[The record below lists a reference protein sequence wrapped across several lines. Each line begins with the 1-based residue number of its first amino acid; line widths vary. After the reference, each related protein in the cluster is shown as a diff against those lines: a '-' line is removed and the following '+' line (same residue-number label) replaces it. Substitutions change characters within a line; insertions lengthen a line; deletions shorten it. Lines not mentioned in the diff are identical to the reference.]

1 MAEKITKLKLLKEI
15 DEKLQSLNLLRSAL
29 DAEKSLTQDNL
40 QMYQTHFHELINLKK
55 KK

>member
-1 MAEKITKLKLLKEI
+1 MAEKITKSKLLEEI
-15 DEKLQSLNLLRSAL
+15 DDKLQALNLLRSAL
-29 DAEKSLTQDNL
+29 AGEKSLKQDNL